1 MVLEHSHNV
10 QDPQDLEHVDH
21 GEDGEGLGVLD
32 EIKYTKKKIKKH
44 FTYKPS
50 YSNMV

>member
-21 GEDGEGLGVLD
+21 GEDGEALRIMSMCNVHD
-32 EIKYTKKKIKKH
+32 KIDKKEL
-44 FTYKPS
+44 YL
-50 YSNMV
+50 